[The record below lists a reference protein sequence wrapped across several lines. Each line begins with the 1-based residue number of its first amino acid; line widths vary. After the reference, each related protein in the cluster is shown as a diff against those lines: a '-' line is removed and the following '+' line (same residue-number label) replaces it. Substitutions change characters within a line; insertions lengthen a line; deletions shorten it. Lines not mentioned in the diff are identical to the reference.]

1 MIFLSLFRKL
11 AVLFFLILL
20 SNCASPKKQIGEPEL
35 KLVLEYLT
43 EARLAGRLNYAA
55 EQTIRSDME
64 IVTAAC
70 ERYQLDQDS
79 VMEQIKIRHPEIYS
93 ALVGQK

>member
-11 AVLFFLILL
+11 AVFLLFLL
-20 SNCASPKKQIGEPEL
+20 LFDCASPKKQIGEPEL

-43 EARLAGRLNYAA
+43 EARFAGRLNYTG
-55 EQTIRSDME
+55 EQKIRSDLE
-64 IVTAAC
+64 IVAAAC

-79 VMEQIKIRHPEIYS
+79 VMEQIRIKHPEIYS
-93 ALVGQK
+93 ALVGKK